1 MLNNI
6 VTRGLPTRTSPY
18 IEDVFSC
25 FGNSLIHDELGCV
38 EYASVLSDNE
48 QVRMAQYYSPIGV
61 ARIQK
66 TVLEALM
73 TGVLSIE
80 QESWNILVRERD
92 VPCAA
97 MAFVDLTNMFGHI
110 SSLSKDYQSMKLP
123 EVRLTIICG
132 DDWVDSPLHLGMQA
146 QATISEPIRSATYDM
161 VVDVAV
167 LSYTDEGVD
176 PFSEFKSKNNCYFT
190 ISSAERIRSKRYI
203 YIRYY

>member
-1 MLNNI
+1 MPMTVSYTHL
-6 VTRGLPTRTSPY
+6 
-18 IEDVFSC
+18 DV
-25 FGNSLIHDELGCV
+25 
-38 EYASVLSDNE
+38 YKR
-48 QVRMAQYYSPIGV
+48 Q
-61 ARIQK
+61 
-66 TVLEALM
+66 VLEALM

-146 QATISEPIRSATYDM
+146 QATISEPIRSATYDI

-167 LSYTDEGVD
+167 SSNTDGGVD

-190 ISSAERIRSKRYI
+190 IRSAERVRSKRYI
-203 YIRYY
+203 LSLIHI